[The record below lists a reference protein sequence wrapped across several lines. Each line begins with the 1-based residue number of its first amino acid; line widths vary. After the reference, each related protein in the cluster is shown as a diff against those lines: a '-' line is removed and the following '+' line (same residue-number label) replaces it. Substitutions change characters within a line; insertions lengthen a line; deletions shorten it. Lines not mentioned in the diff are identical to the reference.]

1 LSVQE
6 KMEMGKYLNVIAK
19 VFILVLGLCSLSL
32 FFYLHCTPDVK
43 EYIKKVDASNTTMG
57 LKLTVLYGLTKLI
70 SLIIGLSIPSVVIF
84 KSIKEGKNKENA
96 L

>member
-1 LSVQE
+1 
-6 KMEMGKYLNVIAK
+6 MGKYLNLIAK

-32 FFYLHCTPDVK
+32 FLYLQYTPDVK

-57 LKLTVLYGLTKLI
+57 FKLTVLYGLTKLI
-70 SLIIGLSIPSVVIF
+70 SLIIGLSIPSAVIL
-84 KSIKEGKNKENA
+84 KSIKKGKNKKNA